1 MQLAKL
7 VVRRRGWI
15 GLGWLVLAGLLL
27 PQAGRVTDFLEAG
40 TRIDGSQ
47 SKAVEQL
54 LAGPLASAY
63 ARFVVLVVGGVPSPS
78 EPAGTA
84 VLRRIVESLAQA
96 PEVSGTLSYLNSADT
111 LFLASGGSG
120 TFVVVGVSTAG
131 TSPGEV
137 MLPLRAVTE
146 GLAVRLGVEY
156 PGVTLR
162 WTGESALNFDLLR
175 TNTADV
181 RLAERR
187 AVPVTTILLLL
198 AFGAVCAALMPVA
211 AGALAI
217 AIALGAAAILAQ
229 HWSLAILLQSVVSM
243 LGLGLGIDY
252 ALLMVSR
259 FREAS
264 AAGSAPVAAA
274 ETAAA
279 NAGSTIILSAATV
292 AIGFLALLIVPL
304 NEMRAVAVGGL
315 LVVISSA
322 LVATTLLPGLLAWL
336 GPRIEWG
343 RVRRLGDRAAS
354 TEHYYRLGRLI
365 TAHPW
370 TALALGAAPLL
381 LLAAASSRLHT
392 GLPRGEWLPQS
403 MESARAHTELVAM
416 GRNGVMQTV
425 RVVLELPEGVS
436 ARRSAGWSALA
447 RLDSAL
453 GRDPRVARV
462 RSIVDVAGGAGM
474 GRSALTFLPDSET
487 RGLVSADGRLALLEL
502 LPDESVTPEDLVTL
516 VRELRSTG
524 AEPAGISGAR
534 LLVGGLSAYNTDYQD
549 AVAGRFPQIVALVVS
564 GTLLALFFG
573 VRSVLVPL
581 KAVVLNLLSVAA
593 AFGALTLVFQDGH
606 GSRLF
611 GVAEPLGAVFAA
623 LPVIVFC
630 IVFGL
635 SMDYEV
641 FLVMR
646 VREAKLAGHGDREAI
661 IEALGTTGQVIT
673 SAAAIMLA
681 VFVVFTGGEVLVIK
695 MLGFTLSVAVFLDAT
710 VVRMVIGPALLQL
723 AGNWNW
729 WPGPAGKL
737 E

>member
-1 MQLAKL
+1 
-7 VVRRRGWI
+7 
-15 GLGWLVLAGLLL
+15 
-27 PQAGRVTDFLEAG
+27 
-40 TRIDGSQ
+40 
-47 SKAVEQL
+47 
-54 LAGPLASAY
+54 
-63 ARFVVLVVGGVPSPS
+63 
-78 EPAGTA
+78 
-84 VLRRIVESLAQA
+84 
-96 PEVSGTLSYLNSADT
+96 
-111 LFLASGGSG
+111 
-120 TFVVVGVSTAG
+120 
-131 TSPGEV
+131 
-137 MLPLRAVTE
+137 
-146 GLAVRLGVEY
+146 
-156 PGVTLR
+156 
-162 WTGESALNFDLLR
+162 
-175 TNTADV
+175 
-181 RLAERR
+181 
-187 AVPVTTILLLL
+187 
-198 AFGAVCAALMPVA
+198 
-211 AGALAI
+211 
-217 AIALGAAAILAQ
+217 
-229 HWSLAILLQSVVSM
+229 
-243 LGLGLGIDY
+243 
-252 ALLMVSR
+252 
-259 FREAS
+259 
-264 AAGSAPVAAA
+264 
-274 ETAAA
+274 
-279 NAGSTIILSAATV
+279 
-292 AIGFLALLIVPL
+292 
-304 NEMRAVAVGGL
+304 
-315 LVVISSA
+315 
-322 LVATTLLPGLLAWL
+322 
-336 GPRIEWG
+336 
-343 RVRRLGDRAAS
+343 
-354 TEHYYRLGRLI
+354 
-365 TAHPW
+365 
-370 TALALGAAPLL
+370 
-381 LLAAASSRLHT
+381 
-392 GLPRGEWLPQS
+392 
-403 MESARAHTELVAM
+403 
-416 GRNGVMQTV
+416 
-425 RVVLELPEGVS
+425 
-436 ARRSAGWSALA
+436 
-447 RLDSAL
+447 
-453 GRDPRVARV
+453 VARV
-462 RSIVDVAGGAGM
+462 RSIVDVAGAAGM

-681 VFVVFTGGEVLVIK
+681 VFVVFTGGDVLVIK